1 MAARSA
7 EGRRRPDTP
16 RKGDVR
22 EQAILDTAEELL
34 GEVGFEAMT
43 VADIAEG
50 AGISRGSLYFYFR
63 SKQDVVAGLVAR
75 TVAGLQRK
83 SQDAAHD
90 PAEPREAIETVMAR
104 TRNLWQE
111 HGVVMRAA
119 TDLNRSVPEVGAL
132 WSHTAEVFIEAI
144 TRILHRAGVPG
155 GDGPHAAGSLARAL
169 CWMIERTF
177 YHASQAGDD
186 ELERASATCLEIWL
200 RTARLV

>member
-1 MAARSA
+1 MAARPA
-7 EGRRRPDTP
+7 EGRRRSDAP
-16 RKGDVR
+16 RKGDLR
-22 EQAILDTAEELL
+22 EQAILDTAEALL

-43 VADIAEG
+43 VADIAQG
-50 AGISRGSLYFYFR
+50 AGISRGALYFYFR

-75 TVAGLQRK
+75 TVAALQRK

-90 PAEPREAIETVMAR
+90 PAEPLEAIGTVMSR
-104 TRNLWQE
+104 TSVLWQE

-119 TDLNRSVPEVGAL
+119 TDLNRSVPEVGTL

-155 GDGPHAAGSLARAL
+155 GDGPDAAGSLARAL

-177 YHASQAGDD
+177 YHASQAGAD

>member
-1 MAARSA
+1 MTVRSA
-7 EGRRRPDTP
+7 QGRRRPDTP

-22 EQAILDTAEELL
+22 EQAILDTAEALL

-63 SKQDVVAGLVAR
+63 SKHDVVSGLVAR
-75 TVAGLQRK
+75 TVTALQQK

-90 PAEPREAIETVMAR
+90 PAEPREAIATVMSR
-104 TRNLWQE
+104 TRALWQE
-111 HGVVMRAA
+111 HGVVMRVA
-119 TDLNRSVPEVGAL
+119 TDLNRSVPEVEAL
-132 WSHTAEVFIEAI
+132 WSQTAEVFIEAI
-144 TRILHRAGVPG
+144 TRILHRVGVPE
-155 GDGPHAAGSLARAL
+155 GDGPHDARSLAGAL

-177 YHASQAGDD
+177 YHASRAGDD
-186 ELERASATCLEIWL
+186 ELERAAVTCLEIWL